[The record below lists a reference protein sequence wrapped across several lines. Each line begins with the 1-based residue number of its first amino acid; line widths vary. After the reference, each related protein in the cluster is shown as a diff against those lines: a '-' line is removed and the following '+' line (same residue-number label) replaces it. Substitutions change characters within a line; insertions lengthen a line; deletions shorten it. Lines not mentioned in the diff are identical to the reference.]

1 MTKGRNRDR
10 FIPALRFDRLTPL
23 YDSLLR
29 WTLREATFKRKLVE
43 QAHIEKC
50 CRVLDLG
57 CGTAT
62 LTILIKRSH
71 PDAEVVGL
79 DGDAEALEI
88 AKVKTVRAG
97 VQVGLDHG
105 MCFDLP
111 YPDDS
116 FDRVLSSLLFH
127 HLSRENKLRT
137 LREVFRVLRPGGE
150 LHIADWGT
158 PGNAFLRGAF
168 LLVQLL
174 DGFETTADNVDG
186 VLPGLCTAAGFE
198 EVQELGHHHTGFGT
212 IRFID
217 ARKPMPKNE

>member
-1 MTKGRNRDR
+1 MTR
-10 FIPALRFDRLTPL
+10 L
-23 YDSLLR
+23 YDPLLR
-29 WTLREATFKRKLVE
+29 WTLRESTFKRKLVE

-62 LTILIKRSH
+62 LTLLIKRTH

-79 DGDAEALEI
+79 DGDPGALEI
-88 AKVKTVRAG
+88 AKVKTVSAG
-97 VQVGLDHG
+97 VQVDLDQG

-111 YPDDS
+111 YPEDS
-116 FDRVLSSLLFH
+116 FDRALSSLLFH

-137 LREVFRVLRPGGE
+137 LREVFRVLRPDGE
-150 LHIADWGT
+150 LHIADWGA

-186 VLPGLCTAAGFE
+186 LLPGLCTAAGFE
-198 EVQELGHHHTGFGT
+198 AVQEFGHHHTGFGT
-212 IRFID
+212 IRFIY
-217 ARKPMPKNE
+217 ARKSMPKKERA